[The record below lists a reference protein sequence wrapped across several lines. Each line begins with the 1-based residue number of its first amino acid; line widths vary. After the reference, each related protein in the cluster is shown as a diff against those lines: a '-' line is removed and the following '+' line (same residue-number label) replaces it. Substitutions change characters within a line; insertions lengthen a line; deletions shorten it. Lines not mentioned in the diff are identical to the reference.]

1 MKVKVSI
8 STMALQNSQDFA
20 ASHALHLRDAVG
32 VTEDDTNL
40 GRGEPLFR
48 QLAEMV
54 LNLKVERNGWGSS
67 EVSDVILP
75 FDDYACVASARL
87 LGKQLHR
94 GAMGTKTAESNCSSQ
109 QIESCSNLT
118 E

>member
-1 MKVKVSI
+1 MKVEVSI
-8 STMALQNSQDFA
+8 STMALKDSQDFA

-48 QLAEMV
+48 QLADMV

-67 EVSDVILP
+67 EVSDRNTSIRRLCLCSFRP
-75 FDDYACVASARL
+75 ASRAY
-87 LGKQLHR
+87 
-94 GAMGTKTAESNCSSQ
+94 NCIVVQWVQKLQSQ
-109 QIESCSNLT
+109 IAALNKLRAAAI
-118 E
+118 